1 NHARPWML
9 PGTPG
14 GEHRLGGL
22 EKQNGTGNV
31 SYDPQNH
38 QDMVRLRAAKVAKVA
53 ESLPD
58 LEVNGDA
65 SGGDLLVLGWG
76 GPYGSI
82 TTAVNR
88 AREAGK
94 SVSSAQLRYLNPMP
108 QNLGDVLKKF
118 RGVLIP
124 ELNDGQ
130 LRLLIRG
137 KYLADA
143 RGLNKVQGKPFLV
156 EEVEQAIELM
166 LSGEWGDAEARWPDH
181 GRVATGLAAENDC

>member
-1 NHARPWML
+1 MR

-22 EKQNGTGNV
+22 EKQNITGNV
-31 SYDPQNH
+31 SYDPRNH

-53 ESLPD
+53 DSLPE
-58 LEVNGDA
+58 LEIHGDA
-65 SGGDLLVLGWG
+65 DGGELLLLGWG

-82 TTAVNR
+82 TTAVNHAR
-88 AREAGK
+88 AEGK
-94 SVSSAQLRYLNPMP
+94 SVSSAQLRYLNPFP
-108 QNLGDVLKKF
+108 RNLAEVLGKF
-118 RGVLIP
+118 KNILIP

-137 KYLADA
+137 KFLADA

-166 LSGEWGDAEARWPDH
+166 LTGEWGDAEALWPE
-181 GRVATGLAAENDC
+181 GGKVLIRNNS